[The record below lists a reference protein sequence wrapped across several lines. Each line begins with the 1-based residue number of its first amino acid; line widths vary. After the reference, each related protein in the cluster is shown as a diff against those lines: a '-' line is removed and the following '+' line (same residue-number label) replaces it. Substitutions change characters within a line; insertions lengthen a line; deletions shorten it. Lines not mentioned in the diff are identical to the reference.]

1 MPRYE
6 HTFIARPDLTP
17 QQAQGLAEQ
26 LGRAVAELG
35 GQIGKVEYWGLKTLA
50 YRIKKHRKGHYV
62 HFEVEGPAKVVD
74 ELERLE
80 RINEDVLRFLTVKV
94 ERFEEGPSAVMQ
106 ARSGRD
112 ERRR

>member
-26 LGRAVAELG
+26 LGQTIAELG
-35 GQIGKVEYWGLKTLA
+35 GQLGKVEYWGLKTLA
-50 YRIKKHRKGHYV
+50 YRIKKHRRGHYV
-62 HFEVEGPAKVVD
+62 HLEVEGPSVVID
-74 ELERLE
+74 ELERRE
-80 RINEDVLRFLTVKV
+80 RINEDVLRFLTVRV
-94 ERFEEGPSAVMQ
+94 DRFTEGPSPMMQ